1 MKENFVTLFEL
12 FCIDKL
18 RQTDE
23 CCWRDKSWLCAPTR
37 VGTKHHSSDT
47 ILSVLFPNS
56 SSITTRQKT
65 VSLTNSSFTDNR
77 KCAHCSSKT
86 DFPDVVRFCLCG
98 FYYKRRAHNVVFNSR
113 LATMCNHIVSKH
125 FKKSWFSSNI
135 IPHLSRGRSMMLSV
149 NDLQKLEGTIVYW
162 SLT

>member
-1 MKENFVTLFEL
+1 MHSRSKRENALSMKENFVTLFEL

-125 FKKSWFSSNI
+125 FKKKLRKRS
-135 IPHLSRGRSMMLSV
+135 HLRHPTA
-149 NDLQKLEGTIVYW
+149 EW
-162 SLT
+162 STPK